1 MPAAGKPP
9 SLADYLKAYQDA
21 VHGDGAGDSREDV
34 RRGSGYDVVNGVD
47 SLLWAK
53 QSGRDR
59 QLFRN
64 AYTETARGDDLSRQ
78 VEAKYGGIQRI
89 ENAYGTGTLSIARP
103 SGGLAGTLYEGTR
116 VEVLLGGGVS
126 AYAIGADVDV
136 TADALTVDVPIR
148 ATVYGPDGAAT
159 ATATALRLADIV
171 FDPTFVPAA
180 LACGK
185 GTLQESAIAYIARAR
200 QAKLDARVGFDTSII
215 AACQAAG
222 AINVIPLDAGAFGDD
237 FDFGLSYVYV
247 GDASYSTSPALIQ
260 ACRQVLDLWT
270 VAGCD
275 VQALGMQQATVT
287 VSIAVVLWDT
297 LDHFDL
303 TALRTAIAAA
313 VVDEFVGRRQWW
325 TFRTD
330 SIQGAVQ
337 RVHSAIQTAT
347 VTTSPTPPAAGF
359 PPVLTRYVLSAA
371 AVAMTF
377 ASAA

>member
-9 SLADYLKAYQDA
+9 TLSDYLKAYQAA
-21 VHGDGAGDSREDV
+21 VRGDGAGDSREDT
-34 RRGSGYDVVNGVD
+34 RRGSGYDVVNGVS

-53 QSGRDR
+53 QSVRDR

-64 AYTETARGDDLSRQ
+64 SYTETARGQDLERH

-89 ENAYGTGTLSIARP
+89 QNTFGTGSLSLARP
-103 SGGLAGTLYEGTR
+103 SAGLAGTLYAGTR
-116 VEVLLGGGVS
+116 VEVLHGGV
-126 AYAIGADVDV
+126 AGVYAVAADVDI
-136 TADALTVDVPIR
+136 TADETTVDVAIR
-148 ATVYGPDGAAT
+148 ATVFGPDGAAT
-159 ATATALRLADIV
+159 ATTTELRLADAI
-171 FDPTFVPAA
+171 FDTTFVPAA
-180 LACGK
+180 LTCGK
-185 GTLQESAIAYIARAR
+185 GTLQESAISYIARAR
-200 QAKLDARVGFDTSII
+200 QAKADARVGYEASII
-215 AACQAAG
+215 AACKAAG
-222 AINVIPLDAGAFGDD
+222 AVNVILLDAGAFGEDLD
-237 FDFGLSYVYV
+237 SGLSYVYV

-260 ACRQVLDLWT
+260 ACRTVLDAWT

-275 VQALGMQQATVT
+275 VQVLGMQQATVS
-287 VSIAVVLWDT
+287 VSAAVVLWDS

-303 TALRTAIAAA
+303 AALRTAIAAA

-330 SIQGAVQ
+330 AIQGAVQ

-347 VTTSPTPPAAGF
+347 VTTSPSPPAAGF
-359 PPVLTRYVLSAA
+359 PDVLTRYVLSPT